1 MDTSKELV
9 LRTERK
15 TIKYAL
21 KYLVLKLKDEALTE
35 RQKQEYQ
42 KDLKDIMLLKSLN
55 EILDFENEIDEEGE
69 PNE

>member
-21 KYLVLKLKDEALTE
+21 KYLEIKLKDEALTE
-35 RQKQEYQ
+35 KQKQEYQ
-42 KDLKDIMLLKSLN
+42 KDLEDIMLLKSLN
-55 EILDFENEIDEEGE
+55 EILDFDEEGE
-69 PNE
+69 E